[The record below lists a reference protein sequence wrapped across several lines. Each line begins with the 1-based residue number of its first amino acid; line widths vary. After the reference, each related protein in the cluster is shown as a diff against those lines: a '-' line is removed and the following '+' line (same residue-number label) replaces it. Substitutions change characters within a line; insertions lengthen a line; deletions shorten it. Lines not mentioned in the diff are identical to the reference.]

1 MTTEVTR
8 SRFMPY
14 LRHRGSG
21 VALPCYNKDKQGI
34 DLRNCWSQRNFWQ
47 TPVCQA
53 IRFGRSEP
61 ALVAHQGNVAGVVE
75 ELVDE
80 AHVGS
85 HRTESS
91 PVDAAIDI
99 ADEVQGYEGEQEP
112 RGPVLPSSPDGC
124 FLRICLP

>member
-1 MTTEVTR
+1 MEPKELLADAR
-8 SRFMPY
+8 
-14 LRHRGSG
+14 
-21 VALPCYNKDKQGI
+21 LPRLF
-34 DLRNCWSQRNFWQ
+34 DLDGLNLS
-47 TPVCQA
+47 
-53 IRFGRSEP
+53 
-61 ALVAHQGNVAGVVE
+61 LVAHQGNVAGVVE